1 MKKSPPSRSLSQNF
15 FLSKDV
21 RFSWRIKGN
30 LLFPEKKAPFVKI
43 NISFYETVKVA
54 TSSPPVEEV

>member
-1 MKKSPPSRSLSQNF
+1 MEKVPSLVLPLPKL

-21 RFSWRIKGN
+21 RFSWRVKGN
-30 LLFPEKKAPFVKI
+30 LLFPEKKVPFVKI
-43 NISFYETVKVA
+43 NINFYETVKVA